1 MSEELDPKRSISSD
15 DECWDSLEGLWRG
28 DLIPL
33 AEYLEQQTGT
43 LHPLVQCELAEMIRG
58 INRQGEKA
66 SWKISAKY
74 SKRGRPKGQTADRDK
89 LIVKALPADG
99 VERDYETKLDAL
111 QAAALATDLPP
122 PRAENAVR
130 TVERARQSDR
140 EKRDKL
146 VRRMRAHGLLS
157 EKAND
162 KN

>member
-99 VERDYETKLDAL
+99 
-111 QAAALATDLPP
+111 
-122 PRAENAVR
+122 ENTGNKRGHGSAGS
-130 TVERARQSDR
+130 TGLKMGQSC
-140 EKRDKL
+140 
-146 VRRMRAHGLLS
+146 
-157 EKAND
+157 
-162 KN
+162 